1 MGMESE
7 KKVRMVL
14 RVRQRDTMRGL
25 GRREGKGNKGWP
37 LGLVANGVYAS
48 NQNEKESSAEQ
59 SHDSECIFQNLS
71 CSCYA
76 DPDTDT
82 FLALAGSLDR

>member
-1 MGMESE
+1 MESE

-25 GRREGKGNKGWP
+25 AGREGKGSKGRP
-37 LGLVANGVYAS
+37 LGLVGNGVYTS
-48 NQNEKESSAEQ
+48 NQNKKESSAEQ
-59 SHDSECIFQNLS
+59 SHHSDCIFQDLS

-76 DPDTDT
+76 NPDTNM